1 MKFTAFAAIVGAAV
15 ATEIQL
21 TDLTEHDLQK
31 IVDCYLYSYDYYVDG
46 IENNYPGQEAGEYLE
61 AGEYFEQCK
70 AYYDSWYENE
80 SAPEPL
86 LRGLDNCYVHTYAFF
101 QLDNLSKDVQAAVDE
116 FALDC

>member
-1 MKFTAFAAIVGAAV
+1 MGKLITNITQMKFTAFAAIVGAAV
-15 ATEIQL
+15 EVQL
-21 TDLTEHDLQK
+21 TDLTEDDLK
-31 IVDCYLYSYDYYVDG
+31 YIVNCYLYSYDYYMDG
-46 IENNYPGQEAGEYLE
+46 IENNYNGQE

-70 AYYDSWYENE
+70 SYFDSWYENE

-116 FALDC
+116 F